1 MQHPLSLIPSKG
13 RRPIFSLLLLLTALT
28 IGGMQGVSGPLSTEA
43 APAGIIS
50 YEFAGDVPN
59 AQAILDSW
67 DAAVRVRVG
76 LNLGL
81 DFLFLVLYSTAI
93 ACACAWIAGALP
105 AAAAS
110 LGIAL
115 AWGQWLAALL
125 DAVENI
131 ALLNILLSAPASPW
145 PQIARLC
152 AVFKFALV
160 FLGLLYALM
169 GSIWLVWT
177 ARRRPG
183 TIEPSN
189 AIE

>member
-1 MQHPLSLIPSKG
+1 MQHPLSLIPEKR
-13 RRPIFSLLLLLTALT
+13 RRPILILLLVLTALT
-28 IGGMQGVSGPLSTEA
+28 IGGMQGVSGPLSTAA

-50 YEFAGDVPN
+50 YEFAGDIPG

-67 DAAVRVRVG
+67 SAPVRVRVG

-81 DFLFLVLYSTAI
+81 DFLFLALYSTTI
-93 ACACAWIAGALP
+93 ACVCAWIAGALP
-105 AAAAS
+105 AAAAA

-125 DAVENI
+125 DTVENI
-131 ALLNILLSAPASPW
+131 ALLNILLNAPASPW

-169 GSIWLVWT
+169 GGIWLVWT
-177 ARRRPG
+177 ARQRP
-183 TIEPSN
+183 
-189 AIE
+189 A